1 MARGIRVRINSAGAR
16 AVLGAIGVQADL
28 MSRAEAISDR
38 ANGMVSADKM
48 RNDAFM
54 EDIATDGGRAR
65 GRVRRHAPRK
75 ERPEQ
80 EQRAPEVS
88 RRGEVSAWTQNGWSW
103 TT

>member
-1 MARGIRVRINSAGAR
+1 MAKGIKVRINSAGAR

-65 GRVRRHAPRK
+65 AVVFAATPHGKNAQNKNNVLLKSLDAGR
-75 ERPEQ
+75 
-80 EQRAPEVS
+80 
-88 RRGEVSAWTQNGWSW
+88 
-103 TT
+103 